1 MSGAVPGARSVVSS
15 QTEQRADREA
25 NQHAN
30 LCVGDDTDDLTV
42 LLHQGKVLLQLLLAL
57 VVLPF
62 LTVFGERLL
71 LGLVP
76 VSM

>member
-1 MSGAVPGARSVVSS
+1 MPGARSMVSS
-15 QTEQRADREA
+15 QMEQRADTEA

-42 LLHQGKVLLQLLLAL
+42 SLHQGKVLLQLLLAL
-57 VVLPF
+57 IVLP
-62 LTVFGERLL
+62 LLAVLGKSLL